1 MGDIGDI
8 NHETNVLVRR
18 LELDL
23 EDKNITKREI
33 KVQQEKA
40 AQQSRRYDVELMK
53 IDIEIRRLEN
63 ELKLHKQKL
72 EGINNG

>member
-40 AQQSRRYDVELMK
+40 AQQSRRYDVELMN
-53 IDIEIRRLEN
+53 IEIRRLEN